1 MNNVRKIFAALLSA
15 VMLISAN
22 SQLLSVTADA
32 ATTERSMIQF
42 DLAYFFPS
50 DKQIKLNNF
59 KQYAIAAGYSTGEG
73 TLFTENGKIILLQTL

>member
-1 MNNVRKIFAALLSA
+1 MNNARKMFAALLLA

-42 DLAYFFPS
+42 DLAYIFPS
-50 DKQIKLNNF
+50 DKQIKTKFDRNIVKRSL
-59 KQYAIAAGYSTGEG
+59 YPRVSI
-73 TLFTENGKIILLQTL
+73 

>member
-1 MNNVRKIFAALLSA
+1 MNNARKMFAALLSA

-42 DLAYFFPS
+42 DLAYIFPS
-50 DKQIKLNNF
+50 DKQIKTKFDRNIVKRSL
-59 KQYAIAAGYSTGEG
+59 YPRVSI
-73 TLFTENGKIILLQTL
+73 